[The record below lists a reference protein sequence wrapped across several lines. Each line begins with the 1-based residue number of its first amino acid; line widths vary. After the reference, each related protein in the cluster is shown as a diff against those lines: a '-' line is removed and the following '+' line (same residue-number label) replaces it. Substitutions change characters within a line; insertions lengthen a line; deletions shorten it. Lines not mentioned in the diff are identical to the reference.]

1 MRSYRVYQL
10 VDPRHQLGDTEYIR
24 YIGYTTLKLKDE
36 LQHIL
41 SGWPNEGGPRRA
53 LLTELTDVGVSP
65 AIIAVDKFYSAG
77 EAKDRVDKLVQ
88 YCEEQGYKLI
98 NSQLDDRCAVWDRER
113 VTEDFQIEVMRLLL
127 GQESP
132 YERALR
138 KLEEEG
144 QRGSALYTYLRAAN
158 TPDILLDEIP
168 ALFHARDERVM
179 SLSNKVIRA
188 IDAGEIQGSIASVLR
203 EAIEGI

>member
-1 MRSYRVYQL
+1 MRSYQVYQL
-10 VDPRHQLGDTEYIR
+10 VDPRYTPGDTEYIK
-24 YIGYTTLKLKDE
+24 YVGYTTRKLSDE
-36 LQHIL
+36 LRYIL
-41 SGWPNEGGPRRA
+41 RDWPGEGGPRHQ
-53 LLTELTDVGVSP
+53 LLMELANADIEP